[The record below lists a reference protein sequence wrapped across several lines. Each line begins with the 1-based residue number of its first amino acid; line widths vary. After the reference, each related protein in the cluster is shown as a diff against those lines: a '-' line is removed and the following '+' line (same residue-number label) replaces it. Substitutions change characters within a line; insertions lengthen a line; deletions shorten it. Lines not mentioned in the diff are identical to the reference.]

1 MRSESS
7 TPSAFFKSRWRL
19 ELVSKIFQIVSQ
31 TGRFY
36 CFHLRHALNNK
47 GVRCLFW
54 NIEKRGIWQQ
64 FRASS
69 MSNCS
74 CARVIYYH
82 FTVDSPVWCSGSDK
96 SNFLFTARRLAHFF
110 RRATRWAVVN
120 LLVREFSIK
129 QSFAQC
135 NRRVIDCGLNVKIK
149 TSACGDVKG

>member
-1 MRSESS
+1 MWTFCVKSS
-7 TPSAFFKSRWRL
+7 AAVKYKRNTFFAEWKL
-19 ELVSKIFQIVSQ
+19 NAECIFHQVSMEARTREQNISTRFANWQILLLPLATRMFFQ
-31 TGRFY
+31 RRK
-36 CFHLRHALNNK
+36 RHK

-82 FTVDSPVWCSGSDK
+82 FTVDSPVRCSGSDK

-120 LLVREFSIK
+120 LLVHEF
-129 QSFAQC
+129 FP
-135 NRRVIDCGLNVKIK
+135 
-149 TSACGDVKG
+149 